1 LSIVELHIRPLSGAL
16 GAEIFGV
23 DVASDLSEK
32 LVAELRAALVEHLVI
47 FFRDQS
53 LSEAQHLT
61 FADRFG
67 EVIEYP
73 MVKGLEAYP
82 KIIPVIKLE
91 HERVN
96 FGGLWHSDMAYT
108 KAPPMGSILVAR
120 ELPPYGGD
128 TLFANMYMAYDALSV
143 GMKDMLEGMCAVNS
157 SAKADVSATREDR
170 MKTDAKVGEDH
181 ESVGVHPVIRTHPE
195 SGRKLIYLNPAH
207 TVRFENMTQEES
219 EPLLNYLYAHQTRPE
234 FTCRF
239 SWRPGSIAFWD
250 NRAAQH
256 NPINDYHGHKRVMHR
271 VTLAGDKPV

>member
-1 LSIVELHIRPLSGAL
+1 MELHIRPLSGAL

>member
-1 LSIVELHIRPLSGAL
+1 MSIVELDIRPLSGAL